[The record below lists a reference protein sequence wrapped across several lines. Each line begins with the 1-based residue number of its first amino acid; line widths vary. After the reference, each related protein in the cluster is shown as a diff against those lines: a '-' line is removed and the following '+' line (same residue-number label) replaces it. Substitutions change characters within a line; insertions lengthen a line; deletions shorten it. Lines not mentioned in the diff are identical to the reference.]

1 VSGGGH
7 DPHELLAAVRRMEA
21 ELEDVRALARAPSA
35 EIRALRE
42 ALQAD
47 AADERRAMVEDLE
60 SVVELIGAAWR
71 QTAAQIAALG
81 RDVAELRRAA
91 DEMRQAMSGARLEI
105 RLGGAARGRGRR
117 RLSAPLRGW
126 A

>member
-105 RLGGAARGRGRR
+105 RLGRAGPNGAGE
-117 RLSAPLRGW
+117 PLAAEAAG